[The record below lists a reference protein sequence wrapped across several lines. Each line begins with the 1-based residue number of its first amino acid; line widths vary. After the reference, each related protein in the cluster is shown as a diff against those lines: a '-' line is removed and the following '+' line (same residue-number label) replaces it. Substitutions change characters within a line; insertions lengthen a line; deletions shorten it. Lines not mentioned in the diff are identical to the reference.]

1 MFIDFNNFKKE
12 FRKIFKTFNE
22 KQIAKKVI

>member
-1 MFIDFNNFKKE
+1 MFIDFNNFEKK
-12 FRKIFKTFNE
+12 FRKIFKIFNE